1 LPPIPVCGL
10 VVVLEFFVDCLVGF
24 GVFAVAADETV
35 DVVAAVDVAAAVDV
49 VAAVDVIVAVEVVVA
64 GKLAVSEI
72 VVEGLAVELMAV
84 VAVEL
89 MAVVA
94 VELMVAGAVELVA
107 GTPPADTAAVPVVVA
122 DVERT
127 APA

>member
-1 LPPIPVCGL
+1 MPPIPVCGL

-24 GVFAVAADETV
+24 GVFAVAADET
-35 DVVAAVDVAAAVDV
+35 VDV

-89 MAVVA
+89 MVV
-94 VELMVAGAVELVA
+94 GAVELVA